1 MLPEQAIEIS
11 KVRFDHA
18 KECLRD
24 AKLLLAGESYR
35 SAANRAYYAI
45 FHAMRAVLALD
56 GVDMKHHSGII
67 SEFRKRYIKT
77 GVFDISLSGL
87 SSELSDVREGS
98 DYNDFFIVSKA
109 DTAEQ
114 VQSAG
119 TFLTAVETYLRTNIE
134 SVRHLTQTVTQT
146 GQKRDGR
153 NRKIPVNAEFF
164 HLKYAHIIIKIQK
177 NTNGRL
183 LTCMGSQVRVLYCPP

>member
-87 SSELSDVREGS
+87 SSELSVREGS

-119 TFLTAVETYLRTNIE
+119 TFLTAVETYLRT
-134 SVRHLTQTVTQT
+134 
-146 GQKRDGR
+146 
-153 NRKIPVNAEFF
+153 
-164 HLKYAHIIIKIQK
+164 KY
-177 NTNGRL
+177 
-183 LTCMGSQVRVLYCPP
+183 

>member
-77 GVFDISLSGL
+77 SVFDISLSGL
-87 SSELSDVREGS
+87 ISELSDVREGS

-114 VQSAG
+114 VQSAE
-119 TFLTAVETYLRTNIE
+119 TFLTAVETYLRT
-134 SVRHLTQTVTQT
+134 Q
-146 GQKRDGR
+146 
-153 NRKIPVNAEFF
+153 
-164 HLKYAHIIIKIQK
+164 Y
-177 NTNGRL
+177 
-183 LTCMGSQVRVLYCPP
+183 

>member
-1 MLPEQAIEIS
+1 MRQT
-11 KVRFDHA
+11 VH
-18 KECLRD
+18 
-24 AKLLLAGESYR
+24 YV
-35 SAANRAYYAI
+35 I

-77 GVFDISLSGL
+77 GVFDASLSGL
-87 SSELSDVREGS
+87 ISELSDVREGS

-119 TFLTAVETYLRTNIE
+119 TFWR
-134 SVRHLTQTVTQT
+134 R
-146 GQKRDGR
+146 
-153 NRKIPVNAEFF
+153 
-164 HLKYAHIIIKIQK
+164 
-177 NTNGRL
+177 
-183 LTCMGSQVRVLYCPP
+183 

>member
-56 GVDMKHHSGII
+56 GVII

-77 GVFDISLSGL
+77 GVFDASLSGL
-87 SSELSDVREGS
+87 ISELSDVREGS

-119 TFLTAVETYLRTNIE
+119 TFLTAVETYLRT
-134 SVRHLTQTVTQT
+134 
-146 GQKRDGR
+146 
-153 NRKIPVNAEFF
+153 
-164 HLKYAHIIIKIQK
+164 KY
-177 NTNGRL
+177 
-183 LTCMGSQVRVLYCPP
+183 

>member
-67 SEFRKRYIKT
+67 SEFRKRYIKAGVKT
-77 GVFDISLSGL
+77 PLQSELLGVGHSGVFLIFSLISMFS
-87 SSELSDVREGS
+87 
-98 DYNDFFIVSKA
+98 
-109 DTAEQ
+109 
-114 VQSAG
+114 
-119 TFLTAVETYLRTNIE
+119 
-134 SVRHLTQTVTQT
+134 
-146 GQKRDGR
+146 
-153 NRKIPVNAEFF
+153 
-164 HLKYAHIIIKIQK
+164 
-177 NTNGRL
+177 RL
-183 LTCMGSQVRVLYCPP
+183 A

>member
-56 GVDMKHHSGII
+56 GVDMS
-67 SEFRKRYIKT
+67 T
-77 GVFDISLSGL
+77 
-87 SSELSDVREGS
+87 
-98 DYNDFFIVSKA
+98 
-109 DTAEQ
+109 TAE
-114 VQSAG
+114 SFPSSGNGISKPAC
-119 TFLTAVETYLRTNIE
+119 LTPA
-134 SVRHLTQTVTQT
+134 
-146 GQKRDGR
+146 
-153 NRKIPVNAEFF
+153 
-164 HLKYAHIIIKIQK
+164 
-177 NTNGRL
+177 
-183 LTCMGSQVRVLYCPP
+183 CPG

>member
-1 MLPEQAIEIS
+1 MTTQ
-11 KVRFDHA
+11 R
-18 KECLRD
+18 ECLRD

-45 FHAMRAVLALD
+45 LHAMRAVLALD

-98 DYNDFFIVSKA
+98 DYNDFFIVSR
-109 DTAEQ
+109 
-114 VQSAG
+114 
-119 TFLTAVETYLRTNIE
+119 RTPP
-134 SVRHLTQTVTQT
+134 SRCSRQ
-146 GQKRDGR
+146 GR
-153 NRKIPVNAEFF
+153 F
-164 HLKYAHIIIKIQK
+164 
-177 NTNGRL
+177 
-183 LTCMGSQVRVLYCPP
+183 

>member
-67 SEFRKRYIKT
+67 SKFRKRYIKT
-77 GVFDISLSGL
+77 GVFDASLSGL
-87 SSELSDVREGS
+87 ISELSDVREGS
-98 DYNDFFIVSKA
+98 DYNDFFI
-109 DTAEQ
+109 Q
-114 VQSAG
+114 GGHRRAG
-119 TFLTAVETYLRTNIE
+119 AL
-134 SVRHLTQTVTQT
+134 
-146 GQKRDGR
+146 GRDVFGGGR
-153 NRKIPVNAEFF
+153 NLSADKI
-164 HLKYAHIIIKIQK
+164 L
-177 NTNGRL
+177 
-183 LTCMGSQVRVLYCPP
+183 SLYVT